1 MRTWDLAAID
11 VQPHHPEVVCS
22 NADGRAIL
30 IELPAGERLDEH
42 QVHEASWLVVTAG
55 QVEASDATGAS
66 VVGGT
71 GLLLHFPPNERHE
84 VRAVADARL
93 LLLLTPW
100 PGDGHPSER
109 ARQNPSAIG
118 SKPG

>member
-30 IELPAGERLDEH
+30 IDLPAGERLDEH

-55 QVEASDATGAS
+55 RVEVSDAGGATA
-66 VVGGT
+66 VGGGGT
-71 GLLLHFPPNERHE
+71 LVHFPPNERHE
-84 VRAVADARL
+84 VRAVVDARV

-100 PGDGHPSER
+100 PGDGHPSQR
-109 ARQNPSAIG
+109 AREDPAAIG
-118 SKPG
+118 SRPG

>member
-11 VQPHHPEVVCS
+11 VRPHHPEVVCS

-42 QVHEASWLVVTAG
+42 QVHEACWLVVTAG
-55 QVEASDATGAS
+55 KVEVSDPHGVSTAGGA
-66 VVGGT
+66 
-71 GLLLHFPPNERHE
+71 GLLVHFPPNERHE
-84 VRAVADARL
+84 VRAVADARV

-100 PGDGHPSER
+100 PGDGHPSQR
-109 ARQNPSAIG
+109 AREDPAAIG
-118 SKPG
+118 SRPD